1 MDKTWI
7 ELRFKRKMLQKVL
20 QIMFYIFMMG
30 EKRSNR
36 FDFIK

>member
-30 EKRSNR
+30 KSGAI
-36 FDFIK
+36 DLIL